1 MPAEDVMKIIIS
13 GTLIAILW
21 LLIDSKLE
29 KAHAEGFT
37 VGMRYALNTS
47 QPSNE
52 LESACLN
59 LWATQQNKKY
69 MEKNKW
75 KLSTSW

>member
-1 MPAEDVMKIIIS
+1 MKIILAC
-13 GTLIAILW
+13 GALIALLW
-21 LLIDSKLE
+21 IVIDSKLE

-37 VGMRYALNTS
+37 VGMRYALNTNP
-47 QPSNE
+47 PSNE
-52 LESACLN
+52 LENACLS
-59 LWATQQNKKY
+59 LWATQQNKKL